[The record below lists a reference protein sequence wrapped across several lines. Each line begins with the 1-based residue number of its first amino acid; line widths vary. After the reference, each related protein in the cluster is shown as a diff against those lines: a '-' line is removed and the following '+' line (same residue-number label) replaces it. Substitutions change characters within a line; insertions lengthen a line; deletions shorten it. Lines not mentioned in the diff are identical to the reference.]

1 MLRNRSLKRTK
12 TWGLDR
18 ARVLS
23 DVDGIWGDTGLSQK
37 APRGSGYGR
46 ETGIIDLGHEPPLSV
61 DGSEAA
67 VIDRRRVS
75 VQWFSGTILTGLC
88 GAALIGGAVFA
99 SLDGEMTFAKVP
111 ERVEG
116 ALRGAFSA
124 NDRTATLHKSDRLPP
139 PGESTASRNVVKVS
153 TVTRVGNR
161 DVMRVRPFVRISGN
175 LSMTTS
181 ELSSK
186 IPPFNAQRMLTDVGT
201 TTQAASEDPNNPE
214 AVEPDAEVSFVTK
227 DLATVLPKAKLAAVV
242 ALDEVLMRV
251 RDAANWRGSG
261 GVRYTSLANAAA
273 DASGAQS
280 DLKLAYATE
289 GNVSDP
295 YAGFETRVVPENVTL
310 LPKTKD
316 QITGGNPSG
325 ERVHVVKKG
334 DSIASILRDQGAT
347 PDEAR
352 AVALTLGPRGR
363 DGGLKEGQ
371 KVRILMAP
379 SGLGPAARLQPY
391 RVIVA
396 NDTTVE
402 AVAALSD
409 VGKYVAVDVQSM
421 NTVAEAATGK
431 DDDDDDD
438 DGSGVRLYQSIYETA
453 LRNKVPAAVI
463 EDMVRI
469 YSYDVDFQRKVQPG
483 DSFDVFFAGEDE
495 GTSSNEK
502 TEVLFASLTVGG
514 ETKKYYRFVT
524 PDDSVVDFYDETGKS
539 AKKFLVRKPV
549 NNAIMRSGFGGRRH
563 PILGYTKMHTGVDWA
578 TPYGTPIFASGNGV
592 VEKVG
597 WEGGYGKYVRLKHNN
612 GYETAYG
619 HMSAFAKGMEPGKRV
634 RQGQVIGFVGSTG
647 MSTGAH
653 VHYEIL
659 VNGRFVDPMR
669 VKLPRGRSL
678 EGMVMTSF
686 EKERDRL
693 DTQMNN
699 RGSAAR
705 VSEAAGA
712 APQTR
717 QVSR

>member
-1 MLRNRSLKRTK
+1 
-12 TWGLDR
+12 
-18 ARVLS
+18 
-23 DVDGIWGDTGLSQK
+23 LSQK

-116 ALRGAFSA
+116 ALRGAFGA

-139 PGESTASRNVVKVS
+139 PGESTASRNVMQVS

-181 ELSSK
+181 DLSSK

-325 ERVHVVKKG
+325 ERVHTVKKG

-379 SGLGPAARLQPY
+379 SGLGPTARLQPY

-483 DSFDVFFAGEDE
+483 DSFDVFFAGEGE
-495 GTSSNEK
+495 GTASNEK

-678 EGMVMTSF
+678 EGAVMAGF

-693 DTQMNN
+693 DVQMNN

-705 VSEAAGA
+705 VSEATGAG
-712 APQTR
+712 PQTR

>member
-1 MLRNRSLKRTK
+1 M
-12 TWGLDR
+12 
-18 ARVLS
+18 
-23 DVDGIWGDTGLSQK
+23 SQK
-37 APRGSGYGR
+37 ASRGSGYGR

-116 ALRGAFSA
+116 ALRGAFGA
-124 NDRTATLHKSDRLPP
+124 NERAVSLHKSDRLPP
-139 PGESTASRNVVKVS
+139 PSESTAARNVMRVS

-181 ELSSK
+181 DLSAK

-201 TTQAASEDPNNPE
+201 TAPAAADDPNNAD

-227 DLATVLPKAKLAAVV
+227 DLGTVLPKAKLAAVV
-242 ALDEVLMRV
+242 ALDDVLMRV
-251 RDAANWRGSG
+251 RDAANWRGNTG
-261 GVRYTSLANAAA
+261 GVRYTALANATA
-273 DASGAQS
+273 DASGTQS
-280 DLKLAYATE
+280 DMKLAYASE
-289 GNVSDP
+289 GTVADP

-316 QITGGNPSG
+316 QATGGNPSN

-334 DSIASILRDQGAT
+334 DTVTSILRDQGAT

-352 AVALTLGPRGR
+352 AIAATLGARGR
-363 DGGLKEGQ
+363 DGGLREGQ
-371 KVRILMAP
+371 KLRILMAP
-379 SGLGPAARLQPY
+379 AAPGPGVRLQPY

-396 NDTTVE
+396 NDTTIE
-402 AVAALSD
+402 AVSALSD
-409 VGKYVAVDVQSM
+409 IGKYVAVDVQSM
-421 NTVAEAATGK
+421 NTVAEVTTDK
-431 DDDDDDD
+431 DDDDDD

-453 LRNKVPAAVI
+453 LRNKVPASVI
-463 EDMVRI
+463 EDMIRI

-483 DSFDVFFAGEDE
+483 DSFDVFYAGEDE
-495 GTSSNEK
+495 GATITEK

-514 ETKKYYRFVT
+514 ETKKYYRFQT
-524 PDDSVVDFYDETGKS
+524 PDDSVVDYYDETGKS

-563 PILGYTKMHTGVDWA
+563 PILGYVKMHTGVDWA
-578 TPYGTPIFASGNGV
+578 TSYGTPIFASGNGV

-597 WEGGYGKYVRLKHNN
+597 PEGGYGKYVRLKHNN

-619 HMSAFAKGMEPGKRV
+619 HMSAFAKGMEIGKRV

-647 MSTGAH
+647 QSTGPH

-659 VNGRFVDPMR
+659 VNGRFVDPLR

-678 EGMVMTSF
+678 EGSVMAGF

-693 DTQMNN
+693 DAQMNN
-699 RGSAAR
+699 RGNAAR
-705 VSEAAGA
+705 VSDATGTAGGS
-712 APQTR
+712 PVR
-717 QVSR
+717 QVSNR